1 MEYRYLGK
9 SGLQVSA
16 LSYGA
21 WVTFND
27 QFAEDTAY
35 DCMVAFLLYHM
46 ELGLHSM
53 INLHKIPLMIVW
65 LRLMMLV

>member
-1 MEYRYLGK
+1 MNHLKGVKMEYRYLGK

-27 QFAEDTAY
+27 QFGEDTAY
-35 DCMVAFLLYHM
+35 DCMVAAYDAGVNFFDNAEAY
-46 ELGLHSM
+46 
-53 INLHKIPLMIVW
+53 
-65 LRLMMLV
+65 